1 MVQLGIYIYIFPIVR
16 PEFRQIPLVALV
28 VWDLSQHVLHP
39 GPRVNIGSLAG
50 AYERIYDCRT
60 IRRCVIATEQIV
72 APAESQR
79 SDGILNEIVVNVDAP
94 VVHIARQPGQQ
105 GVCVFDRITH
115 LAVGKNLQICLFH
128 PCLKEPYCRIRY
140 LQALFLA
147 LIRSMVITNAILD
160 NLTAQAKASSRLRC
174 NLDLRNSPEDG
185 SQRML
190 NAIEPGSP
198 LPIHRHKYTSET
210 VVCLR
215 GRFVEE
221 FYDELARVCIDAIEL
236 TPGGPNFLVNV
247 PAGQWHT
254 VRALESG
261 SVLLEMKDGKYEP
274 LGPED
279 ILSL

>member
-1 MVQLGIYIYIFPIVR
+1 M
-16 PEFRQIPLVALV
+16 IPVKINNAL
-28 VWDLSQHVLHP
+28 LEYL
-39 GPRVNIGSLAG
+39 
-50 AYERIYDCRT
+50 
-60 IRRCVIATEQIV
+60 TE
-72 APAESQR
+72 
-79 SDGILNEIVVNVDAP
+79 
-94 VVHIARQPGQQ
+94 
-105 GVCVFDRITH
+105 
-115 LAVGKNLQICLFH
+115 
-128 PCLKEPYCRIRY
+128 
-140 LQALFLA
+140 
-147 LIRSMVITNAILD
+147 
-160 NLTAQAKASSRLRC
+160 QAKASPRLRM
-174 NLDLRNSPEDG
+174 NYDLRNSPEDG

-221 FYDELARVCIDAIEL
+221 FYDELERICTDAIEL
-236 TPGGPNFLVNV
+236 TPGGPNSLVNV

>member
-1 MVQLGIYIYIFPIVR
+1 
-16 PEFRQIPLVALV
+16 
-28 VWDLSQHVLHP
+28 
-39 GPRVNIGSLAG
+39 
-50 AYERIYDCRT
+50 
-60 IRRCVIATEQIV
+60 
-72 APAESQR
+72 
-79 SDGILNEIVVNVDAP
+79 
-94 VVHIARQPGQQ
+94 
-105 GVCVFDRITH
+105 
-115 LAVGKNLQICLFH
+115 
-128 PCLKEPYCRIRY
+128 
-140 LQALFLA
+140 
-147 LIRSMVITNAILD
+147 MVITNAILD

-174 NLDLRNSPEDG
+174 NLDLRNSQEDG

-190 NAIEPGSP
+190 NAIEPGSL

-221 FYDELARVCIDAIEL
+221 FYDELALVCTDAIEL